1 MDDDDVLEV
10 DSPME
15 PAVDLD
21 EDEDEEMPVLNLD
34 GDGPSRSS
42 QPAKKSKGENRHL
55 QLDYPQSLPY
65 TCESLEEFDARL
77 DHIIRRLVDCV
88 RTKDYDIGFVQWNH
102 RLQCLLS
109 LKYPILRKT
118 RARLARLYYELAVL
132 PGLNTRCIEL
142 AANMCMTLIENKK
155 KLDIKDLVLPWRPL
169 YNILEKEL
177 FPKRRRTGLTNIADI
192 LLDLAETAQRFFPA
206 SEADDMLR
214 TFLPKMDGSNLNS
227 VIATQAFLVHFLP
240 ISHPQRWL
248 PTMFRLWESFNS
260 SLFDDQMLDLLARLS
275 EMHVQDPSISSA
287 SAARKAGS
295 LAEATVRPDAQN
307 AEATDAPKPQQDE
320 HMIEDEATE
329 KLATTE
335 SLVSSGTASPSGRV
349 GLFSD
354 IGIFTEQQYSLIMTK
369 CLKSAGLPVGSS
381 KAANAALM
389 AQSASVRSGPD
400 AAASGATLKM
410 KKPTDRLRSF
420 AVIIAYSIQKDGP
433 SATDSASASY
443 VPTPVDGSSPRPDG
457 SSKPVTTYPAGSKAL
472 DHLAKFI
479 QATESYFHPSNWGMW
494 QISLSNLVQQIMFE
508 FLKRVKEE
516 ERPQCKTPQQ
526 YCLTDEM
533 KTEIVS
539 ILRTVCLLSMFSK
552 DPLTIAAS
560 QASLKRM
567 AILAPE
573 MVFPAVLDRAFNSL
587 EALET
592 THRTNAVI
600 TALST
605 LSPVFTSRQ
614 LYRSGGKHLL
624 PLLQLCIPGID
635 LNDPMKTMSTCMFV
649 LLSTLSIRIDD
660 LTRPEV
666 YADDEESFEPIPDQ
680 PTLRIDTPE
689 ASATDAEDAPQAT
702 PEQEDYQLRIS
713 TADFDAWIS
722 AYFQRVLSLFET
734 LPEEGKGGRTGG
746 KSEEQVINMI
756 MAASD
761 GLCRSMSPY
770 LLQRS
775 FDKIADYCAHTVSA
789 TSVRVIG
796 SLVGCFAR
804 ADSKMVLK
812 RLLPQCIAN
821 IRAEIAN
828 GASST
833 RTTST
838 SLPAAGDAALHWN
851 LSVLTGA
858 LNGPSEH
865 LLQYKDGLISIF
877 QLITESCKS
886 ERGYSFGA
894 KLVQKVISS
903 LTSLYPTEQRFVNL
917 ETWESEAFE
926 KRSHLFWG
934 KMYEEKSIKINWHI
948 PSDEEID
955 MAIELIDRV
964 VVPAL
969 DKVEALQ
976 ADGLSRDKAWSN
988 DFCRYLMVVRLGLTG
1003 MSSLIEEDEVGGGEP
1018 AMDMGDEVPEFVDIP
1033 PRFKSHFCLVDR
1045 QEARYQKVAAFKQ
1058 RCGDVLHLAAQSTQN
1073 SGAEDQ
1079 IDCVKMLVRSIRTYL
1094 TCYSYNGEDYKAH
1107 MRSLS
1112 FFRNIAKLY
1121 AKQKAFPRVL
1131 FIRRAAFYNTSRA
1144 RLNSFHRKR
1153 TPLKDKLILQ
1163 TLEFCMSN
1171 YVGIRQTAQ
1180 KTLDT
1185 IGGVY
1190 DGTWILCLPKL
1201 IEAIQPGVPDDRMK
1215 GALYVLG
1222 SKGASYLCI
1231 TDARFS
1237 AEYIMSLLDAQHH
1250 SKPSIQKLVRGI
1262 INDFIIRFAE
1272 PSTLTDKVDSAALNE
1287 AADILERAL
1296 PSDLQ
1301 NADGK
1306 LTEAVATKRRTR
1318 LGRVDK
1324 LHEELTSR
1332 ALEFAQRETTHW
1344 AFSIFAARLLRA
1356 LVRKDRPL
1364 DGETAGYL
1372 ADQMISENPKMR
1384 HRAQA
1389 AVTKILYYVKLRT
1402 LAPSDEDLLLGQTKN
1417 PLKHS
1422 EKLPSPV
1429 SSEWTQQYI
1438 ASFAEPLT
1446 PTSKLRDKP
1455 SQGWLVWGEEE
1466 DFYDPPPAD
1475 GVVFDWE
1482 AASKPAIEAVRTK
1495 FTQESWWQSFCRH
1508 LSQEKERDYPG
1519 SESVTLL
1526 KSIFQ
1531 IFGVELLPFIKT
1543 TTEQFIA
1550 EKDRHRQ
1557 RAASEL
1563 ICGIYRG
1570 SKHWN
1575 MKDQDTLWSWLESLL
1590 PKIFEGCTPD
1600 SQPAWQSCI
1609 EYMLQARDPRRALP
1623 LVRYVVNIARD
1634 NIGRENNT
1642 ASPWE
1647 QAKAQNLLRGVMISM
1662 NLQFAPFGADDF
1674 IRLYS
1679 ENFDS
1684 DFQEVRSVISEGLA
1698 DLELLQVNPSF
1709 GSVEM
1714 MLDECSSGHGSLLA
1728 KPELYSGRL
1737 EVLSQ
1742 QLAQWRQERKS
1753 TAEGTSQYDRAA
1765 MTALLWISITM
1776 GDHRNGAIA
1785 GEAIKY
1791 IPDIFAMLE
1800 LHDNKEL
1807 SALARAVLTKIS
1819 THPFTSEHAG
1829 KLIDTLL
1836 HVTRSSVDSWRA
1848 RLDTLPV
1855 LQVIY
1860 FQNLFYLSD
1869 ATITSIV
1876 ELLLELLT
1884 DKHLEV
1890 REMAST
1896 TLSGIVRCSQRRLI
1910 KTLKNR
1916 FTKIVSTT
1924 KVPRR
1929 GEAGYDQQLITLHS
1943 GILGAS
1949 ALLAAFPYEVPD
1961 WMPSLIVETVAQ
1973 HTDDPVPISTTVR
1986 KCAADF
1992 KRTHQDTWSEDQK
2005 KFGDLL
2011 PEVNDFT
2018 LGRSD
2023 YFA

>member
-1 MDDDDVLEV
+1 MDDDDILEV

-15 PAVDLD
+15 PAVDID

-34 GDGPSRSS
+34 GTITERSP
-42 QPAKKSKGENRHL
+42 QAKKNKGENRNL
-55 QLDYPQSLPY
+55 LLDYPNSLPY
-65 TCESLEEFDARL
+65 TCETLEEFDARL
-77 DHIIRRLVDCV
+77 DHIIRRLVDCI
-88 RTKDYDIGFVQWNH
+88 RTKDYDIGLIQWNH

-109 LKYPILRKT
+109 LKYPIVRKT

-132 PGLNTRCIEL
+132 PGLTTRCVEL
-142 AANMCMTLIENKK
+142 AANMCITLIENKK
-155 KLDIKDLVLPWRPL
+155 KCDIRDLVLPWRPL

-177 FPKRRRTGLTNIADI
+177 FPKRRRTGLTNIADV

-206 SEADDMLR
+206 SEADEMLR

-260 SLFDDQMLDLLARLS
+260 SLFDDQMLDLLARMA
-275 EMHVQDPSISSA
+275 EMHVTDPSISSA
-287 SAARKAGS
+287 SSARKAGS
-295 LAEATVRPDAQN
+295 LAEATVRPEVQNPEANPASKADGDARMNEDASLRIPEN
-307 AEATDAPKPQQDE
+307 ADSTP
-320 HMIEDEATE
+320 
-329 KLATTE
+329 
-335 SLVSSGTASPSGRV
+335 SSGTTSPSSKA

-400 AAASGATLKM
+400 AAASNSTLKM

-420 AVIIAYSIQKDGP
+420 AVIIAYSIAKDGP
-433 SATDSASASY
+433 SAGESASASY
-443 VPTPVDGSSPRPDG
+443 IPTPTNGSSP
-457 SSKPVTTYPAGSKAL
+457 SKPLTTYPAGSKAL
-472 DHLAKFI
+472 DHLAKFV

-494 QISLSNLVQQIMFE
+494 QMSLSNLVQQIMFE
-508 FLKRVKEE
+508 FLKRAKEE
-516 ERPQCKTPQQ
+516 ERPQCKTSEQ
-526 YCLTDEM
+526 YRLTSEI

-552 DPLTIAAS
+552 DPITIAAS

-614 LYRSGGKHLL
+614 LYRAGGKHLL

-666 YADDEESFEPIPDQ
+666 YADDEEAFEALPDQ
-680 PTLRIDTPE
+680 PKLRV
-689 ASATDAEDAPQAT
+689 DAPEPSALT
-702 PEQEDYQLRIS
+702 DEDMMSASPEQEDYQLRIS
-713 TADFDAWIS
+713 TADFDAWVS
-722 AYFQRVLSLFET
+722 AFFQRVLSLFET

-761 GLCRSMSPY
+761 GVCRAMSPY

-775 FDKIADYCAHTVSA
+775 FDKIADYCATTVSA

-804 ADSKMVLK
+804 ADCKMVLK
-812 RLLPQCIAN
+812 RLVPQCIRN
-821 IRAEIAN
+821 IRTEIES

-838 SLPAAGDAALHWN
+838 SLPAQGDAALHWN

-865 LLQYKDGLISIF
+865 LLEYKDDLISVL
-877 QLITESCKS
+877 QLITEHCKS
-886 ERGYSFGA
+886 ERGYSFGT
-894 KLVQKVISS
+894 KLVQKIISS
-903 LTSLYPTEQRFVNL
+903 LTSIYPREQRFVNQD
-917 ETWESEAFE
+917 TWESEAFA

-934 KMYEEKSIKINWHI
+934 KVYDEKSVKINWHV
-948 PSDEEID
+948 PVEAEIS
-955 MAIELIDRV
+955 MALELLDRV

-976 ADGLSRDKAWSN
+976 ADGLTRDKAWSN
-988 DFCRYLMVVRLGLTG
+988 DFCRYLMVVRMALIG
-1003 MSSLIEEDEVGGGEP
+1003 MPSLIEEDEVGGGEL
-1018 AMDMGDEVPEFVDIP
+1018 AMDLGDEVPEFIEVP
-1033 PRFKSHFCLVDR
+1033 PRFRSHFCLTDR
-1045 QEARYQKVAAFKQ
+1045 QDPRYQKVAALKL
-1058 RCGDVLHLAAQSTQN
+1058 RCGEILNLAARSTQT

-1079 IDCVKMLVRSIRTYL
+1079 IDCVKILVRTIRTYL

-1153 TPLKDKLILQ
+1153 TPLKDQLILQ
-1163 TLEFCMSN
+1163 ILDFCMSN

-1180 KTLDT
+1180 NTLDA

-1201 IEAIQPGVPDDRMK
+1201 LEAMKPGVPDDKMK

-1237 AEYIMSLLDAQHH
+1237 SEYIMTLLDAQHH

-1272 PSTLTDKVDSAALNE
+1272 PSTLTAKVDSPALNE

-1296 PSDLQ
+1296 PAYLQ
-1301 NADGK
+1301 TPDAK
-1306 LTEAVATKRRTR
+1306 LIEAVAAKRRLR
-1318 LGRVDK
+1318 LDRIDG
-1324 LHEELTSR
+1324 LHQELTR
-1332 ALEFAQRETTHW
+1332 KALEFAKKETTHW

-1356 LVRKDRPL
+1356 LVRKDRPQVE
-1364 DGETAGYL
+1364 DSATYL
-1372 ADQMISENPKMR
+1372 AEQMISENPKMR
-1384 HRAQA
+1384 HCAQA

-1402 LAPSDEDLLLGQTKN
+1402 LAPTDEDLLLGQGKN

-1422 EKLPSPV
+1422 EKLPTPV
-1429 SSEWTQQYI
+1429 SNEWTQEYI

-1446 PTSKLRDKP
+1446 PSSKLRDKP
-1455 SQGWLVWGEEE
+1455 SQGWLVWGEDE

-1475 GVVFDWE
+1475 GVVFDWD
-1482 AASKPAIEAVRTK
+1482 ANSASCIAAVRSTLM
-1495 FTQESWWQSFCRH
+1495 QEAWWQSFSRH
-1508 LSQEKERDYPG
+1508 LSQEKDRDYPG
-1519 SESVTLL
+1519 SDSVTLL

-1531 IFGVELLPFIKT
+1531 IFGVELLPFIQT
-1543 TTEQFIA
+1543 TVEQYIA
-1550 EKDRHRQ
+1550 EKDRHRH

-1563 ICGIYRG
+1563 VCGVYRG

-1575 MKDQDTLWSWLESLL
+1575 MKDQATLWAWLETLL

-1623 LVRYVVNIARD
+1623 LVRYIVQAARD
-1634 NIGRENNT
+1634 NIGKDNST

-1647 QAKAQNLLRGVMISM
+1647 QAKAQNLLRGAMISM

-1674 IRLYS
+1674 IRIYS
-1679 ENFDS
+1679 DNFDNH
-1684 DFQEVRSVISEGLA
+1684 FQEVRSVISEGLA

-1709 GSVEM
+1709 GSVEL
-1714 MLDECSSGHGSLLA
+1714 MLDACSTGHGSLLSR
-1728 KPELYSGRL
+1728 PELYSDRL
-1737 EVLSQ
+1737 ATLSK
-1742 QLAQWRQERKS
+1742 QLAAWRAERKP

-1765 MTALLWISITM
+1765 MTALLWISTTM
-1776 GDHRNGAIA
+1776 GDHRNSALA
-1785 GEAIKY
+1785 GEVIRY

-1807 SALARAVLTKIS
+1807 SILARAVLTKIS
-1819 THPFTSEHAG
+1819 TYPFTSEYAAR
-1829 KLIDTLL
+1829 LIDTLL
-1836 HVTRSSVDSWRA
+1836 QVTRSSTDSWRA
-1848 RLDTLPV
+1848 RLDSLPV

-1860 FQNLFYLSD
+1860 FQNLFYLDD
-1869 ATITSIV
+1869 ALVGSIV
-1876 ELLLELLT
+1876 DLLLELLS
-1884 DKHLEV
+1884 DRHLEV
-1890 REMAST
+1890 REMAAT

-1910 KTLKNR
+1910 KTLKDR
-1916 FTKIVSTT
+1916 FTRVVAGTR
-1924 KVPRR
+1924 VPKR
-1929 GEAGYDQQLITLHS
+1929 GEKEYDAQLLKLHS

-1949 ALLAAFPYEVPD
+1949 ALLAAFPYDVPD
-1961 WMPSLIVETVAQ
+1961 WMPSLIVDTVAQ

-1992 KRTHQDTWSEDQK
+1992 KRTHQDTWSEDAK
-2005 KFGDLL
+2005 KFGDRLG
-2011 PEVNDFT
+2011 EVNDFT

>member
-15 PAVDLD
+15 PVVDID
-21 EDEDEEMPVLNLD
+21 DDEDEEIPILNLD
-34 GDGPSRSS
+34 GSPADRSALQS
-42 QPAKKSKGENRHL
+42 KKQKGENRHL
-55 QLDYPQSLPY
+55 QLEYPNSLPY
-65 TCESLEEFDARL
+65 ACESLEEFDARL
-77 DHIIRRLVDCV
+77 DHIIRRLIDSV
-88 RTKDYDIGFVQWNH
+88 RAKDYDIGFIQWDH
-102 RLQCLLS
+102 RLQCLLA

-118 RARLARLYYELAVL
+118 RARLARLYYEIAVL
-132 PGLNTRCIEL
+132 PGLSTRCIDL
-142 AANMCMTLIENKK
+142 AAQMCMTLIENKK
-155 KLDIKDLVLPWRPL
+155 KCDIRDLVLPWRPL

-177 FPKRRRTGLTNIADI
+177 FPKRRRTGLTNVADV

-214 TFLPKMDGSNLNS
+214 TFLPKMDGANLNS

-260 SLFDDQMLDLLARLS
+260 SLFDDQMLDLLARLA
-275 EMHVQDPSISSA
+275 EMHVTDPSISSA
-287 SAARKAGS
+287 SSARKAGS
-295 LAEATVRPDAQN
+295 LAEATLRPEAQASGTTAAVKGDDDEPMQDGETQVK
-307 AEATDAPKPQQDE
+307 AEVNDST
-320 HMIEDEATE
+320 
-329 KLATTE
+329 
-335 SLVSSGTASPSGRV
+335 SSSGTASPSGKL

-400 AAASGATLKM
+400 AAASGSTLKM

-420 AVIIAYSIQKDGP
+420 AVIIAYSISKDGP
-433 SATDSASASY
+433 STGESTSASF
-443 VPTPVDGSSPRPDG
+443 VPTPTGASSPNLHG
-457 SSKPVTTYPAGSKAL
+457 SSKPLTTYPAGSKAL

-494 QISLSNLVQQIMFE
+494 QMSLSSLVQQIMFE
-508 FLKRVKEE
+508 FLKRAKEE

-526 YCLTDEM
+526 YRLTSEM

-552 DPLTIAAS
+552 DALTIAAS
-560 QASLKRM
+560 QAGLKRM

-592 THRTNAVI
+592 THRTTAVI

-614 LYRSGGKHLL
+614 LYRAGGKHLV

-635 LNDPMKTMSTCMFV
+635 LNDPMKTMSTCMFI

-660 LTRPEV
+660 LTRPEA
-666 YADDEESFEPIPDQ
+666 YADDEEAFGAIPDQ
-680 PTLRIDTPE
+680 QTLKVAASE
-689 ASATDAEDAPQAT
+689 ASSSADEDVVPVS

-713 TADFDAWIS
+713 TADFEAWAS
-722 AYFQRVLSLFET
+722 AFFQRVLSLFET

-746 KSEEQVINMI
+746 KSEEQVINMVT
-756 MAASD
+756 AAVD
-761 GLCRSMSPY
+761 GVCRAMSPY
-770 LLQRS
+770 MLQRS
-775 FDKIADYCAHTVSA
+775 FDKIADYCATTVSA

-804 ADSKMVLK
+804 ADTNMVLR

-821 IRAEIAN
+821 IRTELAN

-838 SLPAAGDAALHWN
+838 SLPAPSDAALHWN

-865 LLQYKDGLISIF
+865 LLDYKDDVISVL
-877 QLITESCKS
+877 QLITNSCKS

-894 KLVQKVISS
+894 KLVQKVIST
-903 LTSLYPTEQRFVNL
+903 LTSVYPREQRFVNE
-917 ETWESEAFE
+917 ETWQSEEFA

-934 KMYEEKSIKINWHI
+934 KMYEEKNVKINWHV
-948 PSDEEID
+948 PSEAEIA
-955 MAIELIDRV
+955 MALELIDRIL
-964 VVPAL
+964 VPAL

-976 ADGLSRDKAWSN
+976 AEGLPRDKAWSN
-988 DFCRYLMVVRLGLTG
+988 DFCRYLMVVRMGLIG
-1003 MSSLIEEDEVGGGEP
+1003 MPSLIQEDEVGGGQP
-1018 AMDMGDEVPEFVDIP
+1018 AMDVGDGVPEFLVIP
-1033 PRFKSHFCLVDR
+1033 PRFRSHFCLVDR
-1045 QEARYQKVAAFKQ
+1045 QDPRYQKVAAFKL
-1058 RCGDVLHLAAQSTQN
+1058 RCGEVLHLAAQSTQN

-1094 TCYSYNGEDYKAH
+1094 YCYSYNSDDYKAH
-1107 MRSLS
+1107 SRSLS
-1112 FFRNIAKLY
+1112 FFRNISKLY

-1131 FIRRAAFYNTSRA
+1131 FIRRAAYYNTTRA
-1144 RLNSFHRKR
+1144 RINSFHRKR
-1153 TPLKDKLILQ
+1153 TPLADKLILQ
-1163 TLEFCMSN
+1163 MLEFCMSN
-1171 YVGIRQTAQ
+1171 YVAIRQSAQ
-1180 KTLDT
+1180 NTLDT
-1185 IGGVY
+1185 IGNVY
-1190 DGTWILCLPKL
+1190 DGTWSLCLPKL
-1201 IEAIQPGVPDDRMK
+1201 FEAIKPGVPDDRMK

-1222 SKGASYLCI
+1222 SKGASNLSLK
-1231 TDARFS
+1231 DARFS
-1237 AEYIMSLLDAQHH
+1237 AEYIMGLLDAQHH

-1272 PSTLTDKVDSAALNE
+1272 PSTLTSKVDSPALNE

-1296 PSDLQ
+1296 PVDLQ
-1301 NADGK
+1301 ESDAELIK
-1306 LTEAVATKRRTR
+1306 AVVAKRNVR
-1318 LGRVDK
+1318 LERVDQ
-1324 LHEELTSR
+1324 LHKELTVR

-1364 DGETAGYL
+1364 EENSATYL
-1372 ADQMISENPKMR
+1372 TEQMISENPKMR
-1384 HRAQA
+1384 YCAQA
-1389 AVTKILYYVKLRT
+1389 AVTKILYYIKLRT
-1402 LAPSDEDLLLGQTKN
+1402 LAPTDEDLLLGQSKN

-1422 EKLPSPV
+1422 EKLPTPV
-1429 SSEWTQQYI
+1429 SSEWTQQYL

-1446 PTSKLRDKP
+1446 PSSKLRDKP

-1466 DFYDPPPAD
+1466 DFYNPPPAD
-1475 GVVFDWE
+1475 GTVFNWDDKSQSAI
-1482 AASKPAIEAVRTK
+1482 AAIRAKL
-1495 FTQESWWQSFCRH
+1495 TQESWWQSFCRH
-1508 LSQEKERDYPG
+1508 LSQEKDRDYPG
-1519 SESVTLL
+1519 NDSVTLL

-1531 IFGVELLPFIKT
+1531 IFGVELLPFIQS

-1550 EKDRHRQ
+1550 EKDRHRH

-1563 ICGIYRG
+1563 VCGVFRG

-1575 MKDQDTLWSWLESLL
+1575 LKDQATLWTWLETLL

-1609 EYMLQARDPRRALP
+1609 EYMLASRDPRRALP
-1623 LVRYVVNIARD
+1623 LVRYIVQAARD
-1634 NIGRENNT
+1634 NIGKDNNT

-1647 QAKAQNLLRGVMISM
+1647 QAKAQNLLRGALISM
-1662 NLQFAPFGADDF
+1662 NLQFAPFGADEF
-1674 IRLYS
+1674 IRIYS
-1679 ENFDS
+1679 ENFDNH
-1684 DFQEVRSVISEGLA
+1684 FQEVRSVISESLA

-1709 GSVEM
+1709 GSVEL
-1714 MLDECSSGHGSLLA
+1714 MLDACSTGSGSLLSR
-1728 KPELYSGRL
+1728 PELYSGRL
-1737 EVLSQ
+1737 EQLSQ
-1742 QLAQWRQERKS
+1742 QLMQWRKERKP

-1765 MTALLWISITM
+1765 MTALLWISTTM
-1776 GDHRNGAIA
+1776 GDHRNSALA
-1785 GEAIKY
+1785 GEVIKY

-1800 LHDNKEL
+1800 LHDNREL
-1807 SALARAVLTKIS
+1807 SVLARAVLTKIS
-1819 THPFTSEHAG
+1819 TYPFTSDYAG
-1829 KLIDTLL
+1829 RLIDTLL
-1836 HVTRSSVDSWRA
+1836 QVTRSSTDSWRA
-1848 RLDTLPV
+1848 RLDSLPV
-1855 LQVIY
+1855 LQVMY
-1860 FQNLFYLSD
+1860 FQNLFYLD
-1869 ATITSIV
+1869 EKLVHSIV
-1876 ELLLELLT
+1876 ELLLELLS

-1890 REMAST
+1890 REMAAT

-1916 FTKIVSTT
+1916 FTKTVSTT

-1929 GEAGYDQQLITLHS
+1929 GEADYDQQLLRLHS

-1992 KRTHQDTWSEDQK
+1992 KRTHQDTWSEDQH

-2011 PEVNDFT
+2011 AEVNDFT

>member
-21 EDEDEEMPVLNLD
+21 EDEDEEMPILNLD
-34 GDGPSRSS
+34 GGSSSHRSAH
-42 QPAKKSKGENRHL
+42 PAKKHKGENRNL
-55 QLDYPQSLPY
+55 QLEYPNSLPY
-65 TCESLEEFDARL
+65 TCETLEEFDARL

-88 RTKDYDIGFVQWNH
+88 RAKDYDIGLVQWNH

-109 LKYPILRKT
+109 LKYPVLRKT

-155 KLDIKDLVLPWRPL
+155 KCDIKDLVLPWKPL

-177 FPKRRRTGLTNIADI
+177 FPKRRRTGLTNIADV

-206 SEADDMLR
+206 SEADEMLR

-260 SLFDDQMLDLLARLS
+260 SLFDDQMLDLLARLA
-275 EMHVQDPSISSA
+275 EMHVTDPSISSA
-287 SAARKAGS
+287 SSARKAS
-295 LAEATVRPDAQN
+295 TLAEATMRPEAQAPEAAAAPRPLGDEQMQEDEQPQP
-307 AEATDAPKPQQDE
+307 AEASDSAP
-320 HMIEDEATE
+320 
-329 KLATTE
+329 
-335 SLVSSGTASPSGRV
+335 SSGTQSPSEKL
-349 GLFSD
+349 GLFGD

-400 AAASGATLKM
+400 AAATGSTLKM

-420 AVIIAYSIQKDGP
+420 AVIIAYSISKDGP
-433 SATDSASASY
+433 SASESVSTSS
-443 VPTPVDGSSPRPDG
+443 VPTPINGAS
-457 SSKPVTTYPAGSKAL
+457 SSKPLTTYPAGSKAL
-472 DHLAKFI
+472 DHLAKFV

-508 FLKRVKEE
+508 FLKRAKEE
-516 ERPQCKTPQQ
+516 ERPQCKTPQH
-526 YCLTDEM
+526 YRLTSEM

-560 QASLKRM
+560 QAGLKRM
-567 AILAPE
+567 ATLAPE

-605 LSPVFTSRQ
+605 LSPVLTSRQ
-614 LYRSGGKHLL
+614 LYRAGGKHLL

-660 LTRPEV
+660 LTRPET
-666 YADDEESFEPIPDQ
+666 YADDEEPFEAIPDQ
-680 PTLRIDTPE
+680 PTLKVDKPAPST
-689 ASATDAEDAPQAT
+689 SAEEDGVAVS

-713 TADFDAWIS
+713 TADFEAWAS
-722 AYFQRVLSLFET
+722 AFFQRVLSLFET

-746 KSEEQVINMI
+746 KSEEQVINMV

-761 GLCRSMSPY
+761 GVCRAMSPY
-770 LLQRS
+770 LLQSS
-775 FDKIADYCAHTVSA
+775 FDKIANYCATTVSA

-804 ADSKMVLK
+804 ADSEMVLK

-821 IRAEIAN
+821 IRAELAN

-838 SLPAAGDAALHWN
+838 SLPAPSDAALHWN

-858 LNGPSEH
+858 LNGTSEN
-865 LLQYKDGLISIF
+865 LLEYKGDLISVL
-877 QLITESCKS
+877 QLITDNCKS
-886 ERGYSFGA
+886 ERGYSFGG
-894 KLVQKVISS
+894 KLVQKVIST
-903 LTSLYPTEQRFVNL
+903 LTSIYPSEQRFVNQ
-917 ETWESEAFE
+917 ETWESEAFA

-934 KMYEEKSIKINWHI
+934 KMYEEKAVKINWHV
-948 PSDEEID
+948 PSEAEIS
-955 MAIELIDRV
+955 MALELLDRI

-976 ADGLSRDKAWSN
+976 AEDLTRDKAWSN
-988 DFCRYLMVVRLGLTG
+988 DFCRYLMVVRMSLIG
-1003 MSSLIEEDEVGGGEP
+1003 MPSLIEEDEAGGGQP
-1018 AMDMGDEVPEFVDIP
+1018 AMDLGDEVPEFVKVP
-1033 PRFKSHFCLVDR
+1033 PRFLSHFCLVDR
-1045 QEARYQKVAAFKQ
+1045 QDARYQKVAAFKL
-1058 RCGDVLHLAAQSTQN
+1058 RCGEVLHLAAQSTQN

-1131 FIRRAAFYNTSRA
+1131 FIRRATFYNTSRA

-1153 TPLKDKLILQ
+1153 TPLKDNLILQ
-1163 TLEFCMSN
+1163 ILEFCMSN

-1180 KTLDT
+1180 NTLDT

-1237 AEYIMSLLDAQHH
+1237 AEYIMSLLNAQHH

-1262 INDFIIRFAE
+1262 ISDFIARFAE
-1272 PSTLTDKVDSAALNE
+1272 PSTLTAKVDSPALNE

-1296 PSDLQ
+1296 PAALQ
-1301 NADGK
+1301 NADAE
-1306 LTEAVATKRRTR
+1306 LVEAVAAKRRLR
-1318 LGRVDK
+1318 LERVDQ
-1324 LHEELTSR
+1324 LHQELTGR

-1364 DGETAGYL
+1364 GEESATYL
-1372 ADQMISENPKMR
+1372 AEQMISENPKMR
-1384 HRAQA
+1384 YCAQA

-1402 LAPSDEDLLLGQTKN
+1402 LAPTDEDLLLGQSKN

-1422 EKLPSPV
+1422 EKLPTPV
-1429 SSEWTQQYI
+1429 TSEWTQQYI
-1438 ASFAEPLT
+1438 ASFAEPQT

-1466 DFYDPPPAD
+1466 DYYDPPPAD
-1475 GVVFDWE
+1475 GAVFDWDANSQ
-1482 AASKPAIEAVRTK
+1482 AAINAVRAK
-1495 FTQESWWQSFCRH
+1495 LTQESWWQSFCRH
-1508 LSQEKERDYPG
+1508 LSQEKDRDYPG
-1519 SESVTLL
+1519 NDSVTLL

-1531 IFGVELLPFIKT
+1531 IFGVELLPFIQS

-1550 EKDRHRQ
+1550 EKDRHRH

-1563 ICGIYRG
+1563 VCGVFLG

-1575 MKDQDTLWSWLESLL
+1575 MKDQATLWTWLESLL

-1600 SQPAWQSCI
+1600 SQPAWQTCI

-1623 LVRYVVNIARD
+1623 LVRYIVQAARD
-1634 NIGRENNT
+1634 NIGKDNNT

-1647 QAKAQNLLRGVMISM
+1647 QVKAQNLLRGAMIAM
-1662 NLQFAPFGADDF
+1662 NLQFAPFGADEF
-1674 IRLYS
+1674 IRIYS
-1679 ENFDS
+1679 ENFDNH
-1684 DFQEVRSVISEGLA
+1684 FQEVRSVISEGLA

-1709 GSVEM
+1709 GSVEL
-1714 MLDECSSGHGSLLA
+1714 MLDACSTGQGSLLSR
-1728 KPELYSGRL
+1728 PELYSGRL
-1737 EVLSQ
+1737 QVLSQ
-1742 QLAQWRQERKS
+1742 QLAKWRTERKP
-1753 TAEGTSQYDRAA
+1753 TAQGTSQYDRAA
-1765 MTALLWISITM
+1765 MTALLWISTTM
-1776 GDHRNGAIA
+1776 GDHRNSALA
-1785 GEAIKY
+1785 GEVIQY

-1807 SALARAVLTKIS
+1807 SVLARAVLTKVS
-1819 THPFTSEHAG
+1819 TYPFTSEYAG
-1829 KLIDTLL
+1829 RLIDTLL
-1836 HVTRSSVDSWRA
+1836 HVTRSSTDSWRA
-1848 RLDTLPV
+1848 RLDSLPV
-1855 LQVIY
+1855 LQVMY
-1860 FQNLFYLSD
+1860 FQNLFYLD
-1869 ATITSIV
+1869 EKLVNSIV
-1876 ELLLELLT
+1876 ELLLELLS

-1890 REMAST
+1890 REMSAT

-1916 FTKIVSTT
+1916 FTKVVTT
-1924 KVPRR
+1924 TLVPRR
-1929 GEAGYDQQLITLHS
+1929 GEAEYDQQLLKLHS

-1949 ALLAAFPYEVPD
+1949 ALLAAFPYDVPD

-1992 KRTHQDTWSEDQK
+1992 KRTHQDTWSEDQH
-2005 KFGDLL
+2005 KFGHLL
-2011 PEVNDFT
+2011 AEVNDFT

>member
-1 MDDDDVLEV
+1 MDDDDILEV

-21 EDEDEEMPVLNLD
+21 EDEDEEMPALSLD
-34 GDGPSRSS
+34 GAAS
-42 QPAKKSKGENRHL
+42 QPAKKPRTENRHL

-65 TCESLEEFDARL
+65 VCETLDEFDARL

-88 RTKDYDIGFVQWNH
+88 RAKDYDIGLVQWNH

-109 LKYPILRKT
+109 LKYPLLRKT
-118 RARLARLYYELAVL
+118 RARLARFYYHLAVL

-142 AANMCMTLIENKK
+142 AANMCITLIENKK
-155 KLDIKDLVLPWRPL
+155 KCDIRDLVLPWKPL
-169 YNILEKEL
+169 YAILEKEL
-177 FPKRRRTGLTNIADI
+177 FPKRRRTGLTNISDV

-206 SEADDMLR
+206 SDADDMLR

-248 PTMFRLWESFNS
+248 PAMFRLWESFNS
-260 SLFDDQMLDLLARLS
+260 SLFDDQMLDLLARLA
-275 EMHVQDPSISSA
+275 EMHVTDPSISST
-287 SAARKAGS
+287 SAARKAS
-295 LAEATVRPDAQN
+295 LLAESTLHPEAQTVSNTPANGDSQ
-307 AEATDAPKPQQDE
+307 AEASTNNG
-320 HMIEDEATE
+320 EAT
-329 KLATTE
+329 KSPDPGSSTPPSGTE
-335 SLVSSGTASPSGRV
+335 SPAASV

-354 IGIFTEQQYSLIMTK
+354 IGIFTEQQFSLIMTK

-420 AVIIAYSIQKDGP
+420 AVIIAYSISKDGP
-433 SATDSASASY
+433 SPAEAASASY
-443 VPTPVDGSSPRPDG
+443 VPTPTGASSPG
-457 SSKPVTTYPAGSKAL
+457 AAKPVTTYPAGSKAL
-472 DHLAKFI
+472 DHLAKFV
-479 QATESYFHPSNWGMW
+479 QATESYFHPSNWGLW

-508 FLKRVKEE
+508 FLKRAKEE
-516 ERPQCKTPQQ
+516 ERPQCKTPHQ
-526 YCLTDEM
+526 YRLTDDI

-552 DPLTIAAS
+552 GPLAIASS

-573 MVFPAVLDRAFNSL
+573 LVIPAVLDRAFNSL

-605 LSPVFTSRQ
+605 LAPVFTSRQ
-614 LYRSGGKHLL
+614 LDRSGGKHLL

-649 LLSTLSIRIDD
+649 LLSTLSLRIDD
-660 LTRPEV
+660 LTRPET
-666 YADDEESFEPIPDQ
+666 YADDHETIEPLPDQ
-680 PTLRIDTPE
+680 PTLGPARRE
-689 ASATDAEDAPQAT
+689 AVTGSLEDAEPASPQ
-702 PEQEDYQLRIS
+702 QEDDQLRIS
-713 TADFDAWIS
+713 TAEFDPWLS
-722 AYFQRVLSLFET
+722 AFFQRVLSLFET

-746 KSEEQVINMI
+746 KAEEQVINMV

-761 GLCRSMSPY
+761 GLCRAMSPY
-770 LLQRS
+770 LLEKS
-775 FDKIADYCAHTVSA
+775 FAKIADYCANTVSA

-804 ADSKMVLK
+804 ADGRMVLK

-838 SLPAAGDAALHWN
+838 SLPASSDATLHWN

-858 LNGPSEH
+858 VTGPGDH
-865 LLQYKDGLISIF
+865 LLEFKDDLIGV
-877 QLITESCKS
+877 LRLVVEHCKS

-894 KLVQKVISS
+894 KLVQKMIAS
-903 LTSLYPTEQRFVNL
+903 LTSLYPSEQRFVNQ
-917 ETWESEAFE
+917 EIWEGDDFA
-926 KRSHLFWG
+926 RHSHLFWG
-934 KMYEEKSIKINWHI
+934 KMYDEKAVKMNWHV
-948 PSDEEID
+948 PTQPEID
-955 MAIELIDRV
+955 MALELVDELV
-964 VVPAL
+964 LPAL
-969 DKVEALQ
+969 FKVEALQ
-976 ADGLSRDKAWSN
+976 AEGQTRDKAWSN
-988 DFCRYLMVVRLGLTG
+988 DFCRYLMVVRMGLIG
-1003 MSSLIEEDEVGGGEP
+1003 MPTLIQEDDVGGGEP
-1018 AMDMGDEVPEFVDIP
+1018 LMDLGDEVPEFIAIP
-1033 PRFKSHFCLVDR
+1033 PRFKSFFCLTDR
-1045 QEARYQKVAAFKQ
+1045 QDARYQKVAAFKQ
-1058 RCGDVLHLAAQSTQN
+1058 RCGQVLHLSAKSTQA

-1079 IDCVKMLVRSIRTYL
+1079 IDCVKMLIRTIRSYL

-1107 MRSLS
+1107 MRSLG
-1112 FFRNIAKLY
+1112 FFRNIAKLH
-1121 AKQKAFPRVL
+1121 AKQKEFPRVL
-1131 FIRRAAFYNTSRA
+1131 FIRRSAFYNTSRA

-1153 TPLKDKLILQ
+1153 TPLTDQLILQ
-1163 TLEFCMSN
+1163 MLDFCMSN

-1180 KTLDT
+1180 NTLDT

-1237 AEYIMSLLDAQHH
+1237 TEYIMSLLSAQHH

-1272 PSTLTDKVDSAALNE
+1272 PSTLTNKVDSSALDE
-1287 AADILERAL
+1287 AANALERAL
-1296 PSDLQ
+1296 PLHLRAPDADLVQ
-1301 NADGK
+1301 
-1306 LTEAVATKRRTR
+1306 AVAAKRALR
-1318 LGRVDK
+1318 LERVDQMHK
-1324 LHEELTSR
+1324 ELTGK
-1332 ALEFAQRETTHW
+1332 ALEFASSETTHW

-1356 LVRKDRPL
+1356 LVRKDRPM
-1364 DGETAGYL
+1364 DEGAAKYL
-1372 ADQMISENPKMR
+1372 AEQTISENPKMR
-1384 HRAQA
+1384 HCAQA
-1389 AVTKILYYVKLRT
+1389 AITKVLYYVKLRT
-1402 LAPSDEDLLLGQTKN
+1402 LAPTDEDLLLGQTNN

-1422 EKLPSPV
+1422 EKLPTPV
-1429 SSEWTQQYI
+1429 SAEWTQQYI

-1466 DFYDPPPAD
+1466 NFYDPPPAE
-1475 GVVFDWE
+1475 GTVFDWDS
-1482 AASKPAIEAVRTK
+1482 ASQPAVEAVRAAI
-1495 FTQESWWQSFCRH
+1495 TQDSWWQSFCRH
-1508 LSQEKERDYPG
+1508 LSQERERDYPG
-1519 SESVTLL
+1519 SDSVNLI
-1526 KSIFQ
+1526 KSMFQ
-1531 IFGVELLPFIKT
+1531 IYGVDLLPFVQT
-1543 TTEQFIA
+1543 TVEQFIA
-1550 EKDRHRQ
+1550 EKDRHRH

-1575 MKDQDTLWSWLESLL
+1575 MKDQATLWTWLETLL
-1590 PKIFEGCTPD
+1590 PKIFDGCTPD

-1609 EYMLQARDPRRALP
+1609 EYMLQARDPRRARP
-1623 LVRYVVNIARD
+1623 LVMYIVQAARD
-1634 NIGRENNT
+1634 NIGKENSN

-1647 QAKAQNLLRGVMISM
+1647 QAKAQNLLRGALISM
-1662 NLQFAPFGADDF
+1662 NLQFAPFGADEF
-1674 IRLYS
+1674 IRIYS
-1679 ENFDS
+1679 ENFDNH
-1684 DFQEVRSVISEGLA
+1684 FQEVRSVISESLA

-1709 GSVEM
+1709 GNVEM
-1714 MLDECSSGHGSLLA
+1714 MLDVCSSGQGSLLSR
-1728 KPELYSGRL
+1728 PELYNGRL
-1737 EVLSQ
+1737 ETLSQ
-1742 QLAQWRQERKS
+1742 QLKQWRTERKP

-1765 MTALLWISITM
+1765 TTALLWISTTM
-1776 GDHRNGAIA
+1776 GDHRNSALA
-1785 GEAIKY
+1785 GEVIKY

-1819 THPFTSEHAG
+1819 TYPFTSEYAG
-1829 KLIDTLL
+1829 RLIDTVLQ
-1836 HVTRSSVDSWRA
+1836 VTRSSVDSWRA
-1848 RLDTLPV
+1848 RLDSLPV

-1860 FQNLFYLSD
+1860 FQNLFYLNE
-1869 ATITSIV
+1869 TLVQSIV
-1876 ELLLELLT
+1876 ELLLELLS
-1884 DKHLEV
+1884 DRHLEV
-1890 REMAST
+1890 REMAAD

-1916 FTKIVSTT
+1916 FTKTVATT
-1924 KVPRR
+1924 VVPKR
-1929 GEAGYDQQLITLHS
+1929 GQPGYDQQLLALHS

-1973 HTDDPVPISTTVR
+1973 HTDDAVPISTTVR

-1992 KRTHQDTWSEDQK
+1992 KRTHQDTWSEDQH

>member
-1 MDDDDVLEV
+1 MDDDDVLEI

-21 EDEDEEMPVLNLD
+21 EDEDEEMPILSLD
-34 GDGPSRSS
+34 GGSTADRTAH
-42 QPAKKSKGENRHL
+42 PAKKQKGENRNL
-55 QLDYPQSLPY
+55 LLEYPNSLPY
-65 TCESLEEFDARL
+65 TCETLEEFDARL

-88 RTKDYDIGFVQWNH
+88 RAKDYDIGLVQWNH

-109 LKYPILRKT
+109 LKYPVLRKT

-142 AANMCMTLIENKK
+142 AANMCITLIENKK
-155 KLDIKDLVLPWRPL
+155 KCDIKDLVLPWRPL

-177 FPKRRRTGLTNIADI
+177 FPKRRRTGLTNIADV

-260 SLFDDQMLDLLARLS
+260 SLFDDQMLDLLARLA
-275 EMHVQDPSISSA
+275 EMHVTDPSISSA
-287 SAARKAGS
+287 SSARKAGT
-295 LAEATVRPDAQN
+295 LAEATLRPEARTPGVNAAPKADDDEQMQEGEQ
-307 AEATDAPKPQQDE
+307 AEASDSTP
-320 HMIEDEATE
+320 
-329 KLATTE
+329 
-335 SLVSSGTASPSGRV
+335 SSGTQSPSEKL

-389 AQSASVRSGPD
+389 AQSASVRSGAD
-400 AAASGATLKM
+400 AAASGSTLKM

-420 AVIIAYSIQKDGP
+420 AVIIAYSISKDGP
-433 SATDSASASY
+433 SASESAPTSSA
-443 VPTPVDGSSPRPDG
+443 PTPTNGSSSSRPL
-457 SSKPVTTYPAGSKAL
+457 TTYPAGSKAL
-472 DHLAKFI
+472 DHLAKFV

-508 FLKRVKEE
+508 FLKRAKEE

-526 YCLTDEM
+526 YRLTSEM
-533 KTEIVS
+533 KIEIVS

-560 QASLKRM
+560 QAGLKRM

-614 LYRSGGKHLL
+614 LYRAGGKHLL

-660 LTRPEV
+660 LTRPEA
-666 YADDEESFEPIPDQ
+666 YADDEEAFEPIAEQ
-680 PTLRIDTPE
+680 PTLKV
-689 ASATDAEDAPQAT
+689 DAPTPSTSAEEDGVAAS

-713 TADFDAWIS
+713 TADFEAWAS
-722 AYFQRVLSLFET
+722 AFFQRVLSLFET

-746 KSEEQVINMI
+746 KSEEQVINMVT
-756 MAASD
+756 AAAD
-761 GLCRSMSPY
+761 GVCRAMSPY
-770 LLQRS
+770 LLHRS
-775 FDKIADYCAHTVSA
+775 FDKIVSYCATTVSA

-821 IRAEIAN
+821 IRAELAN

-838 SLPAAGDAALHWN
+838 SLPAPSDAALHWN

-865 LLQYKDGLISIF
+865 LLEYKDDLISVL
-877 QLITESCKS
+877 QLITDNCKS

-903 LTSLYPTEQRFVNL
+903 LTSVYPLEQRFVNQ
-917 ETWESEAFE
+917 ETWESEAFAR
-926 KRSHLFWG
+926 RSHLFWG
-934 KMYEEKSIKINWHI
+934 TMYEEKAIKINWHV
-948 PSDEEID
+948 PSEAEIS
-955 MAIELIDRV
+955 MALELLDRI

-976 ADGLSRDKAWSN
+976 VEGLTRDKAWSN
-988 DFCRYLMVVRLGLTG
+988 DFCRYLMVLRMGLIG
-1003 MSSLIEEDEVGGGEP
+1003 MPSLIEEDEVGGGQP
-1018 AMDMGDEVPEFVDIP
+1018 AMDLGDEVPEFVEVP
-1033 PRFKSHFCLVDR
+1033 PRFRSYFCLTDR
-1045 QEARYQKVAAFKQ
+1045 QDARYKKVAAFKL
-1058 RCGDVLHLAAQSTQN
+1058 RCGEVLQLAAQSTQN

-1079 IDCVKMLVRSIRTYL
+1079 IDCVKMLVRSVRTYL

-1112 FFRNIAKLY
+1112 FFRNISKLY

-1153 TPLKDKLILQ
+1153 TPLKDSLILHI
-1163 TLEFCMSN
+1163 LEFCMSN

-1180 KTLDT
+1180 NTLDV

-1237 AEYIMSLLDAQHH
+1237 AEYIMSLLNAQHH
-1250 SKPSIQKLVRGI
+1250 SKPSIQKLIRGI
-1262 INDFIIRFAE
+1262 INDFIVRFAE
-1272 PSTLTDKVDSAALNE
+1272 PSTLTIKVDSPALNE

-1296 PSDLQ
+1296 PGDLQ
-1301 NADGK
+1301 NANAE
-1306 LTEAVATKRRTR
+1306 LIEAVAAKRRRR
-1318 LGRVDK
+1318 LERIDQV
-1324 LHEELTSR
+1324 HQELTGR
-1332 ALEFAQRETTHW
+1332 ALEFAQKETTHW

-1364 DGETAGYL
+1364 GDESATYL
-1372 ADQMISENPKMR
+1372 AEQMISENPKMR
-1384 HRAQA
+1384 FCAQA
-1389 AVTKILYYVKLRT
+1389 AVTKILYYIKLRT
-1402 LAPSDEDLLLGQTKN
+1402 LAPTDEDLLLGQSKN

-1422 EKLPSPV
+1422 ERLPTPV

-1446 PTSKLRDKP
+1446 PTSKLCDKP

-1475 GVVFDWE
+1475 GTVFDWDTQSQ
-1482 AASKPAIEAVRTK
+1482 AAIAAVRAK
-1495 FTQESWWQSFCRH
+1495 LTQESWWQSFCRH
-1508 LSQEKERDYPG
+1508 LSQEKDRDYPG
-1519 SESVTLL
+1519 NDAVTLL

-1531 IFGVELLPFIKT
+1531 IFGVELLPFIQT

-1550 EKDRHRQ
+1550 EKDRHRH

-1563 ICGIYRG
+1563 VCGVFRG

-1575 MKDQDTLWSWLESLL
+1575 MKDQATLWTWLESLL

-1600 SQPAWQSCI
+1600 SQPAWQTCI

-1623 LVRYVVNIARD
+1623 LVRYIIQAARD
-1634 NIGRENNT
+1634 NIGKDNST

-1647 QAKAQNLLRGVMISM
+1647 QAKAQNLLRGAMISM

-1674 IRLYS
+1674 IRIYS
-1679 ENFDS
+1679 ENFDNH
-1684 DFQEVRSVISEGLA
+1684 FQEVRSVISESLA

-1709 GSVEM
+1709 GSVEL
-1714 MLDECSSGHGSLLA
+1714 MLDACSTGQGSLLSR
-1728 KPELYSGRL
+1728 PELYSGRL

-1742 QLAQWRQERKS
+1742 QLAKWRIERKP

-1765 MTALLWISITM
+1765 MTALLWISTTM
-1776 GDHRNGAIA
+1776 GDHRNSALA
-1785 GEAIKY
+1785 GEVIQY

-1807 SALARAVLTKIS
+1807 SVLARAVLTKVS
-1819 THPFTSEHAG
+1819 TYPFTSEYAG

-1836 HVTRSSVDSWRA
+1836 HVTRSSTDSWRA
-1848 RLDTLPV
+1848 RLDSLPV
-1855 LQVIY
+1855 LQVMY
-1860 FQNLFYLSD
+1860 FQNLFYLD
-1869 ATITSIV
+1869 ERLVNSIV
-1876 ELLLELLT
+1876 ELLLELLS

-1890 REMAST
+1890 REMAAT

-1916 FTKIVSTT
+1916 FTKVVSTT
-1924 KVPRR
+1924 VVPRR
-1929 GEAGYDQQLITLHS
+1929 GEAEYDQQLLKLHS

-1949 ALLAAFPYEVPD
+1949 ALLAAFPYDVPD

-1992 KRTHQDTWSEDQK
+1992 KRTHQDTWSEDQH

-2011 PEVNDFT
+2011 AEVNDFT